1 MQLRSEVRLGYLVLD
16 GKLEAEKV
24 KKNKTDRF
32 KKKKKS
38 KTAKSKI
45 YRLAKK
51 KENLKNHNKTK
62 NPAYISV
69 S

>member
-32 KKKKKS
+32 KKKKKKRKS

-45 YRLAKK
+45 YGLAKK
-51 KENLKNHNKTK
+51 KEN
-62 NPAYISV
+62 
-69 S
+69 